1 MKNVFIVSNDKF
13 FLDKKNIYNSNKN
26 TFTIINCFNKFKKI
40 YLIARESKKKFIF
53 KDKIRNIKLIK
64 FWEIFKDI
72 KKINNSKILVIS
84 LTPYNFFISLIIIL
98 LGINKKNFF
107 LFLRSDGFKE
117 YKVKFGKIGFLIYG
131 FMFFILK
138 KNSTILTC
146 SRSLTYVTNPK
157 LIYPSEIDDNWIIN
171 KNKKRNFKIN
181 KKIKLL
187 YAGRFREEKGYASLI
202 NIYEKLEINSSLT
215 MIGND
220 YKYFKKKNYPKN
232 KDIKIVSQV
241 SSLQNLIDYYDECD
255 IFILPSYAEAYPQV
269 ILESLSRLKPIIIF
283 NEIKFL
289 KKTFPYGLFNCDR
302 SPESLIEIILKIKKN
317 YNKIQFLISKNKVFT
332 LENFNKDLNKIF
344 K

>member
-1 MKNVFIVSNDKF
+1 
-13 FLDKKNIYNSNKN
+13 
-26 TFTIINCFNKFKKI
+26 
-40 YLIARESKKKFIF
+40 
-53 KDKIRNIKLIK
+53 
-64 FWEIFKDI
+64 
-72 KKINNSKILVIS
+72 
-84 LTPYNFFISLIIIL
+84 
-98 LGINKKNFF
+98 
-107 LFLRSDGFKE
+107 
-117 YKVKFGKIGFLIYG
+117 
-131 FMFFILK
+131 MFFILK